1 MLPGKPPPDF
11 RVLIHGV
18 NFALNKRCM
27 ALRSARIARML
38 TEEEEGEERQRQG
51 GVAHELADA
60 PADPAAFEVVAR
72 FCHGYLPELSPEN
85 VVPVICVASFLEMT
99 EEHSPENLL
108 QRALSFFSSHVL
120 PHWNETLRCLRGGA
134 AVLPHAG
141 RLGLTDDILHSV
153 ADKVLAE
160 PLLLRNPVEACDDQK
175 VKRRLFVV
183 DWFAEDLT
191 DLGLDLFVM
200 AIAAVAD
207 AGAPPTEV
215 ARCLLRY
222 ARKRARV
229 GASPGEEYE
238 WNSHRRVVETV
249 EKLLPREKEA
259 LQIKPLFQMLQS
271 AIFLRAREECRRGL
285 EERIG
290 SLLAEAAVED
300 LFIPCHGYARETRH
314 DVGCVERVVAQFC
327 NAAAA
332 GGGSPELGRVAELFE
347 GYLAEAAA
355 ADGGLTKEMFAGL
368 LRMLAWL
375 LGAAG
380 RGGDGVYRAVDAYFC
395 AHGELTE
402 SEREEICRAALDCRR
417 LSPAVCEQAAQN
429 ERMPLRV
436 VAQVLYV
443 GQMHIREAICGA
455 LKDSEGEPS
464 ESGQTTTKSGE
475 DEEEEDDEERE
486 EREENEECE
495 MGTCGHCGGV
505 AEGERRQRKKKKKVG
520 FWREMK
526 WKLGCKD
533 AAYACNCSLRKVHP
547 VG

>member
-1 MLPGKPPPDF
+1 
-11 RVLIHGV
+11 
-18 NFALNKRCM
+18 M

-38 TEEEEGEERQRQG
+38 AEEEEKQG
-51 GVAHELADA
+51 GDVHDLADA
-60 PADPAAFEVVAR
+60 PAEPAAFEVAAR
-72 FCHGYLPELSPEN
+72 FCHGYSPELSPEN

-108 QRALSFFSSHVL
+108 RRALSFFSARVL
-120 PHWNETLRCLRGGA
+120 PHWNETLWCLRGGA
-134 AVLPHAG
+134 TVLPHAA
-141 RLGLTDDILHSV
+141 RLGLTDAILHSV

-175 VKRRLFVV
+175 VKRRLYAV

-191 DLGLDLFVM
+191 DLGLDLFLM
-200 AIAAVAD
+200 AIAAVAG
-207 AGAPPTEV
+207 AGAPPAEV

-238 WNSHRRVVETV
+238 RNSHRRVVEAV

-259 LQIKPLFQMLQS
+259 LQIKPLFQMLQA
-271 AIFLRAREECRRGL
+271 AIFLGASEECRRGL

-314 DVGCVERVVAQFC
+314 DVGCVERVVAHFC
-327 NAAAA
+327 NAAAS

-355 ADGGLTKEMFAGL
+355 ADGGLRKERFAGL
-368 LRMLAWL
+368 LTMLAWL
-375 LGAAG
+375 LATAG

-402 SEREEICRAALDCRR
+402 SEREEICRAALDCRQ

-436 VAQVLYV
+436 VAQLLYV
-443 GQMHIREAICGA
+443 GQIHIREAISGA
-455 LKDSEGEPS
+455 LKYSEGEPS

-475 DEEEEDDEERE
+475 NEEEEEEDDEERG
-486 EREENEECE
+486 EENEPEIWS
-495 MGTCGHCGGV
+495 CGRCGGV
-505 AEGERRQRKKKKKVG
+505 AEGERGRKKKKKVG

-533 AAYACNCSLRKVHP
+533 AAYACNCSLRKVHR
-547 VG
+547 GGC

>member
-222 ARKRARV
+222 ARKRAR
-229 GASPGEEYE
+229 

-332 GGGSPELGRVAELFE
+332 GGGSPELGR
-347 GYLAEAAA
+347 
-355 ADGGLTKEMFAGL
+355 EMFAGL

-455 LKDSEGEPS
+455 LKDSEGEPARVGRPPPS
-464 ESGQTTTKSGE
+464 PART
-475 DEEEEDDEERE
+475 
-486 EREENEECE
+486 
-495 MGTCGHCGGV
+495 
-505 AEGERRQRKKKKKVG
+505 RKKKMMKKEKKEKKMRSARWG
-520 FWREMK
+520 P
-526 WKLGCKD
+526 
-533 AAYACNCSLRKVHP
+533 AATAGGLQKGR
-547 VG
+547 GDRGRRRRR